1 MRGKALPGRA
11 KSDNALG
18 RAFVKKFLYVENL
31 PRFMALSQAE
41 NKLLCCYEAE
51 MGYLASPTTG
61 VLINGYL
68 SKGD

>member
-1 MRGKALPGRA
+1 
-11 KSDNALG
+11 
-18 RAFVKKFLYVENL
+18 
-31 PRFMALSQAE
+31 MALSQAE